1 MKTLSPRTSPIYD
14 QLQQIDGEW
23 KEINGMR
30 SLYTI
35 PNEDT
40 IARRLGIAD
49 LSYLTRFGVKGAGA
63 AAWLEAQGIPIPE
76 YPNSWTPLHEG
87 GSIARLGLSEYL
99 IESPISP
106 KLAEACQNPPAK
118 VYPVLRQDLAIA
130 LCGEAINEL
139 LLQTCNVNF
148 QALPERSVILTS
160 MIGVSVIVIPGEIY
174 RIWCDGTFGAYF
186 WSTLVAIAQELG
198 GGVVGVK
205 QVI

>member
-1 MKTLSPRTSPIYD
+1 MKTLSPRTSPVYD

-23 KEINGMR
+23 REINGMR

-40 IARRLGIAD
+40 IAQRLGIAD

-63 AAWLEAQGIPIPE
+63 AAWLEAQEIPIPNR
-76 YPNSWTPLHEG
+76 PNSWTLLQEG
-87 GSIARLGLSEYL
+87 GLIARLGVGEYL
-99 IESPISP
+99 IESPVASR
-106 KLAEACQNPPAK
+106 LAQGCQNLPAK

-148 QALPERSVILTS
+148 QALPQSSVILTS

-186 WSTLVAIAQELG
+186 WETLVAIAQELG
-198 GGVVGVK
+198 GSVVGAK
-205 QVI
+205 RVI